1 VSASSTAAGGILVVT
16 GAAGIVLGTRRYRQV
31 TRELESGMYVTG
43 TRGRV
48 AILASTVLI
57 VSLTAALV
65 LLLIGRHT

>member
-1 VSASSTAAGGILVVT
+1 
-16 GAAGIVLGTRRYRQV
+16 
-31 TRELESGMYVTG
+31 MYVTG